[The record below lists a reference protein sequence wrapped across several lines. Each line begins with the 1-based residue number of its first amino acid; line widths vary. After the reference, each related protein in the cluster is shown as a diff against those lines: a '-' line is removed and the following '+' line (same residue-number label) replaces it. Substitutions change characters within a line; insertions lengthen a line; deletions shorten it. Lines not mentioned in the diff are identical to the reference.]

1 MTVQPHMVNGQRIAH
16 GGFIFLL
23 ADSTFAFACNSHN
36 ERAVA
41 AQCQITFIKP
51 GKLGDKLV
59 ATAREISRSGR
70 SGIYDIRV
78 TANDV
83 VIAEFRGHS
92 RTIPGTWLPVG
103 TDDQT
108 KIDRSGERAM
118 ASTEI
123 AGEERLY
130 RAEMDEAE
138 RASRDAIMA
147 LQTKRLAWSLK
158 HAYDN
163 VAHYKKAF
171 DKRRRASLRFQA
183 AFRPLEISVH
193 GQDRSAR
200 QLSLQHVRGCRAKSS
215 CACTRRRARP
225 ASRSWSATR
234 KADIDMWSDVM
245 ARSIRAAGGR
255 TGMIMHNAYGYG
267 LFTGGL
273 GAHYGAERLGCT
285 VVPVSGGMTER
296 QVQLINDFKPDII
309 TVTPSYMLAILDEF
323 KRQKLDPRK
332 SSLKFGI
339 FGAEPW
345 TNAMRAEIEAAF
357 GMDATDIYGLSE
369 VIGPGVAQECVETKD
384 GLHIWEDH
392 FYPEVIDPETG
403 KVLPDGEKGELV
415 FTSLTKE
422 AFPIIRYRT
431 RDLTRLLPG
440 TARPGMRR
448 MEKVTGRSD
457 DMIILR
463 GVNVF
468 PTQIEEVC
476 WRPTGAAAT
485 SSSN

>member
-1 MTVQPHMVNGQRIAH
+1 
-16 GGFIFLL
+16 
-23 ADSTFAFACNSHN
+23 
-36 ERAVA
+36 
-41 AQCQITFIKP
+41 
-51 GKLGDKLV
+51 
-59 ATAREISRSGR
+59 
-70 SGIYDIRV
+70 
-78 TANDV
+78 
-83 VIAEFRGHS
+83 
-92 RTIPGTWLPVG
+92 
-103 TDDQT
+103 
-108 KIDRSGERAM
+108 M
-118 ASTEI
+118 ASTNARI
-123 AGEERLY
+123 KSGDY
-130 RAEMDEAE
+130 RAEMDGAE
-138 RASRDAIMA
+138 RASRDEIMA
-147 LQTKRLAWSLK
+147 LQEKRLAWTLQ

-171 DKRRRASLRFQA
+171 DKAGVHPGDFKRHADLAKFPFTVKTDLRDNYPFNMFAVPREKLVRVHASSGTTGKPIVVGYTQ
-183 AFRPLEISVH
+183 
-193 GQDRSAR
+193 
-200 QLSLQHVRGCRAKSS
+200 
-215 CACTRRRARP
+215 
-225 ASRSWSATR
+225 
-234 KADIDMWSDVM
+234 ADIDMWSDVM

-255 TGMIMHNAYGYG
+255 SGMIMHNAYGYG

-296 QVQLINDFKPDII
+296 QVQLINDFRPDII

-323 KRQKLDPRK
+323 KKRGLDPRK
-332 SSLKFGI
+332 SSLRFGI

-357 GMDATDIYGLSE
+357 DMDATDIYGLSE

-403 KVLPDGEKGELV
+403 KVLSDGEKGELV

-440 TARPGMRR
+440 SARSGMRR

-468 PTQIEEVC
+468 PTQIEEVLLGTAWC
-476 WRPTGAAAT
+476 SGHFIIELTREGRMDEMTVVAEARPESWDGSGLSEHTERIIAHIKNTIGISTRVRAVAPETLERSLGKARRVYDKRPKE
-485 SSSN
+485 

>member
-1 MTVQPHMVNGQRIAH
+1 LNGPSL
-16 GGFIFLL
+16 IFQ
-23 ADSTFAFACNSHN
+23 
-36 ERAVA
+36 E
-41 AQCQITFIKP
+41 K
-51 GKLGDKLV
+51 
-59 ATAREISRSGR
+59 
-70 SGIYDIRV
+70 
-78 TANDV
+78 
-83 VIAEFRGHS
+83 
-92 RTIPGTWLPVG
+92 
-103 TDDQT
+103 
-108 KIDRSGERAM
+108 RAM
-118 ASTEI
+118 TSTKRR
-123 AGEERLY
+123 AGGSGY
-130 RAEMDEAE
+130 SAELDDTE
-138 RASRDAIMA
+138 RASRDEIIA
-147 LQTKRLAWSLK
+147 LQTRRLAWSLA

-163 VAHYKKAF
+163 VTHYRKAF
-171 DKRRRASLRFQA
+171 DKAG
-183 AFRPLEISVH
+183 VH
-193 GQDRSAR
+193 PRDFR
-200 QLSLQHVRGCRAKSS
+200 QLSDLARFPFTVKTDLRDNYPFNMFAVPREKLVRVHASSGTTGKPIVVGYTRA
-215 CACTRRRARP
+215 
-225 ASRSWSATR
+225 
-234 KADIDMWSDVM
+234 DVDVWSDVM

-255 TGMIMHNAYGYG
+255 TGMILHNAYGYG

-323 KRQKLDPRK
+323 KRQGLDPHQ

-345 TNAMRAEIEAAF
+345 TNAMRGEIEAAF
-357 GMDATDIYGLSE
+357 DMDATDIYGLSE

-384 GLHIWEDH
+384 GLHVWEDH
-392 FYPEVIDPETG
+392 FYPEVIDPDTG

-431 RDLTRLLPG
+431 RDLTRLFPG

-468 PTQIEEVC
+468 PTQIEEALLATDWCGGHFIIELTREGRMDAMTVLAEA
-476 WRPTGAAAT
+476 RPEHWDGSGLTVHAEKVSAFIKNTIGITAQVRAVAPET
-485 SSSN
+485 LERSLGKAKRVHDKRPKG